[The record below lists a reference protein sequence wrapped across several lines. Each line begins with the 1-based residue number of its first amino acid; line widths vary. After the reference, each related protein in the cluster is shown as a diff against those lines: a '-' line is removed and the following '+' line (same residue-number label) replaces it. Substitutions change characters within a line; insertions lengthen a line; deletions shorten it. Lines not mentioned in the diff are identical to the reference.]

1 MPLIERIEASN
12 FLNPGS
18 DDNWTPNF
26 RHIQLRLNHK
36 SSAIV
41 LENGNGKTSLVNAMF
56 AILARDSNMIT
67 LTKGRMPPRS
77 VGVYGHVRI
86 EFVLHIPT
94 SAVQGFLIDAGPEVG
109 ESWVMGLCGCRED
122 PLSFYYYQGK
132 LEDVPVVEIS
142 EAGKK
147 AFVQNDTFRAQ
158 LKEARDS
165 EWSPDL
171 QLWNHRVSRMGIL
184 PQQLRQM
191 LAFQKAGGGDKSS
204 SLFDVK
210 GSGAYHIG
218 FFYEHVAPQ
227 LLARAGGITN
237 DNDELEDKF
246 EDTVMS
252 SAEKFLGA
260 RNTLADKRA
269 MLTAAEHSTKA
280 LSPAVA
286 AAEEVVKKEAALT
299 EALNQAADASACMK
313 WVLEA
318 RLPGLPRWVP
328 SGDTTVDALLQHM
341 VIAPGQG
348 PALRDKGL
356 ELLLGK
362 DDKLINRDAERRGIR
377 APSYAQPV
385 EINWNLKDFG
395 EPGARGEHRKYPEKL
410 YPLDSALA
418 FLDTCSAEYLGV
430 STSDTLRKSDL
441 KRLVARAFEH
451 FSQQMD
457 TSPFRVRLGGL
468 ESRQRTIGEELKQI
482 ATTRK
487 ERAAEKAKAEGEL
500 AEIQRNQEHWET
512 MREAGVPQEALGAPL
527 ETEKRFEVERVEA
540 DSAKETLIRTL
551 ADIKG
556 NKEQWDKFVAQYGP
570 EADPAEICEVLEQS
584 LREKAAQIA
593 QFTQDLSEL
602 DQAKK
607 SIREESARLEKERGE
622 LSLMRGPWTDFMAEF
637 GPGTDPAEVGANLR
651 EDEER
656 QAQDLKAFTKNAS
669 TAQAQRKIAEE
680 GRVRLAQQQGTAR
693 RDLDALAKVQPGAAY
708 IRQRF
713 AGKNGDEAAA
723 EVLALDNSLRDQVRA
738 AEKAVEAENQA
749 LAEEKGRVWTEI
761 GKAQERLK
769 NAETFLDREK
779 KVVAEKHAGHESTI
793 ELLRKSFERAQSG
806 FAARKE
812 ALEEDLR
819 TLESRKVAP
828 ASIAKIALSLIP
840 SNAGYQ
846 CLHEAIMASEAS
858 PERKKDLITR
868 LSGILFSPVL
878 EDEAA
883 AAELARE
890 YARRKFPI
898 LVFQRASL
906 EAFIRSE
913 DAGLLKAVQGAVTEN
928 VEMLLY
934 PEKAEAA
941 KQKLRARIAEHA
953 ESIQA
958 FTDALSAL
966 GRGEEA
972 ARVLQMGMA
981 ALETAAG
988 RDADLADQDAEEAR
1002 SAISVVR
1009 EELVALMAALQAA
1022 QEALTSAQAAVQ
1034 AAEQE
1039 AVALLAALK
1048 ALQNEWVSLDTTF
1061 RIRERRE
1068 ALEAVGP
1075 AQEKLR
1081 QHLAEYGPGSEY
1093 DRMLGLC
1100 KEFER
1105 HGGDPRMEAL
1115 SAELLSIADGIEK
1128 AEAHAAEF
1136 QKSYEDAETARREAG
1151 ERLTEVRGKL
1161 SRFDFPK
1168 LKAFAESGLRR
1179 LDELDQIL
1187 GRLEEDLGKL
1197 DSAIQAAEGGRSRAV
1212 ELEGEAQ
1219 RKRNGYDFGVLA
1231 AFKAA
1236 GGGKE
1241 LERLQQELDTTNR
1254 RLDQLQKWLRLH
1266 FKEAERYV
1274 RARDQLEPLAAK
1286 IQRLGEALDLGEI
1299 RREELEAEKG
1309 NADDAMLGLKA
1320 ASRAYDDALCGIV
1333 AEFKQFAKIP
1343 AEAFGDGIGMGG
1355 LALERIRETMGVL
1368 QESLGALDSSVD
1380 GAAEPAKA
1388 IQEQLKEFDLKN
1400 VAAKLNSARSTR
1412 DRALS
1417 SFRGTVESI
1426 LASSKGFSEVEIQYI
1441 RDTMDVPNRIGAIQ
1455 QKFQQRIEMQMQE
1468 CIEWAAK
1475 VESYRGGVEN
1485 TLAQL
1490 AATGKYN
1497 RDLLQRIC
1505 RKYDQTTFEISVEVA
1520 EAESIREGISAIVD
1534 LIDNHTKYRK
1544 AAGYEDRPGTKKKQD
1559 EALVEDVRKLLYETV
1574 FINPSIKVRHPQVRG
1589 GKLVLLEKPPSISQG
1604 QKAALDLMMLVR
1616 LAEYAQER
1624 GIASMAPQDRKLLRG
1639 TEQCF
1644 FIIDGLFSS
1653 LSKESLIQSALE
1665 ALAAC
1670 QGSFQLIGFI
1680 HNMSY
1685 VNNYAIFPTYLV
1697 GKEFSSA
1704 ETANCRETWVEFE
1717 SGEDNRIGQI
1727 DFFQSTVIAHPGGQA
1742 DGTVH

>member
-12 FLNPGS
+12 FLNPGR

-122 PLSFYYYQGK
+122 PLSFYYYQGR

-147 AFVQNDTFRAQ
+147 TFVPNDTFRMQ

-210 GSGAYHIG
+210 GSGAYHAN

-246 EDTVMS
+246 EETVMS

-269 MLTAAEHSTKA
+269 LLTAAEHSTKA

-286 AAEEVVKKEAALT
+286 AAEEVAKKEAALS

-313 WVLEA
+313 WILEA

-328 SGDTTVDALLQHM
+328 SGDKDVDALLQHM

-362 DDKLINRDAERRGIR
+362 EDKHINRDAERRGVKTF
-377 APSYAQPV
+377 ASAQPI
-385 EINWNLKDFG
+385 EINMDLKLVERASDWG
-395 EPGARGEHRKYPEKL
+395 GRRYPEKL
-410 YPLDSALA
+410 YPLDSVLA

-430 STSDTLRKSDL
+430 PTSDTLRKSDL
-441 KRLVARAFEH
+441 KRLVVRAFEH

-457 TSPFRVRLGGL
+457 TSPFRARIGDAEL
-468 ESRQRTIGEELKQI
+468 RQRARGEELKQI
-482 ATTRK
+482 AAARK
-487 ERAAEKAKAEGEL
+487 ANSGEKANAEGEL
-500 AEIQRNQEHWET
+500 RDIQRDKGYWEA
-512 MREAGVPQEALGAPL
+512 MREAGVPQEALDAPL
-527 ETEKRFEVERVEA
+527 EAEKRFEFERVEA
-540 DSAKETLIRTL
+540 DSTKETLIRTL

-556 NKEQWDKFVAQYGP
+556 NKEQWDRFVAQYGP
-570 EADPAEICEVLEQS
+570 EADPTGICEALEQS

-593 QFTQDLSEL
+593 QFTQNLSEL
-602 DQAKK
+602 DQTKK
-607 SIREESARLEKERGE
+607 SKKDEVAILEKERGE
-622 LSLMRGPWTDFMAEF
+622 LSRMRGPWNDFLAEF
-637 GPGTDPAEVGANLR
+637 GPGADPATADANLR
-651 EDEER
+651 EEEER
-656 QAQDLKAFTKNAS
+656 HVKAREAHAQNAAQ
-669 TAQAQRKIAEE
+669 AQAQRAAAE
-680 GRVRLAQQQGTAR
+680 GKRVGLAQKQGTAR

-713 AGKNGDEAAA
+713 AGKSGDEAAA
-723 EVLALDNSLRDQVRA
+723 EVLALDNSFRGQVRA
-738 AEKAVEAENQA
+738 AEKAVESENQA
-749 LAEEKGRVWTEI
+749 LAEEKGRVWAEV
-761 GKAQERLK
+761 GKTKERLK
-769 NAETFLDREK
+769 NAEALLDREK
-779 KVVAEKHAGHESTI
+779 KVVAEKHAGHESTL
-793 ELLRKSFERAQSG
+793 EQLRKSFERARDG

-828 ASIAKIALSLIP
+828 ASIAKTALSLIP

-878 EDEAA
+878 EDEVA

-913 DAGLLKAVQGAVTEN
+913 DAGLLKAVQGAVTET

-953 ESIQA
+953 ESVQA
-958 FTDALSAL
+958 FTDALSVL

-972 ARVLQMGMA
+972 ARALQMGMA
-981 ALETAAG
+981 ALEAAAG

-1039 AVALLAALK
+1039 AVALLAALN

-1061 RIRERRE
+1061 RARERRE
-1068 ALEAVGP
+1068 AREAVGP

-1105 HGGDPRMEAL
+1105 HGGDSRMEAL
-1115 SAELLSIADGIEK
+1115 RAELLSIADGIEK
-1128 AEAHAAEF
+1128 AEAQAAEF
-1136 QKSYEDAETARREAG
+1136 QKAYEDAETARREAG

-1161 SRFDFPK
+1161 SRFNFPK
-1168 LKAFAESGLRR
+1168 LKAFAESGLLR

-1197 DSAIQAAEGGRSRAV
+1197 DSAIQAAEGGRSQAV
-1212 ELEGEAQ
+1212 ELEGEAK
-1219 RKRNGYDFGVLA
+1219 RKRYDYDFGALA
-1231 AFKAA
+1231 TFKAA

-1254 RLDQLQKWLRLH
+1254 RLEQLQKWLRLH

-1286 IQRLGEALDLGEI
+1286 IQKLSEALALGES
-1299 RREELEAEKG
+1299 RREALETEK
-1309 NADDAMLGLKA
+1309 AQSDDAMLGLKA

-1333 AEFKQFAKIP
+1333 AEFKQFSKIP

-1355 LALERIRETMGVL
+1355 PALERIRETMSVL
-1368 QESLGALDSSVD
+1368 QESLGALDSSMD
-1380 GAAEPAKA
+1380 GAAEPAKS

-1400 VAAKLNSARSTR
+1400 VASKLSSARSAR
-1412 DRALS
+1412 DRVLS

-1426 LASSKGFSEVEIQYI
+1426 LASSEGFSEVEIQYI
-1441 RDTMDVPNRIGAIQ
+1441 RDTMDAPNRIGMIQ
-1455 QKFQQRIEMQMQE
+1455 QKFQQRIEMQMLE

-1490 AATGKYN
+1490 ASTGKYN

-1534 LIDNHTKYRK
+1534 LIDSHTKYRK
-1544 AAGYEDRPGTKKKQD
+1544 SAGHEDRPGAKKKQD

-1624 GIASMAPQDRKLLRG
+1624 GIASMSPQDRKLLRG

-1727 DFFQSTVIAHPGGQA
+1727 DFFQSTVIAHPGGQS